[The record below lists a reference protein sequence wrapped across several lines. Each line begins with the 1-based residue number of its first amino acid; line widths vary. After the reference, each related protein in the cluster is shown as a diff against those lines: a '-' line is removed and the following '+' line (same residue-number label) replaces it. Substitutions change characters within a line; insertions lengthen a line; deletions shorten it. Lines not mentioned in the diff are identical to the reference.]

1 MYFTREAQ
9 VAPEE
14 IEATRN
20 GGPANTAVA
29 EQANEYD
36 SGVLSHVFSGSPGEP
51 PGNAAKTLLRSP
63 SLSSRS
69 NTGIRVIALS
79 RAQRTQGNRYTQRL
93 VSQIQ
98 LNSKPSRVIQRQ
110 CACGGTCSTCSS
122 LTPQNLPSPT
132 VEETSIVQRQSSGSA
147 GTQGSNGAGSIG
159 NGAGV
164 IPADSYGEP
173 LDEKTRRLMEA
184 RLGADFRDVRV
195 HSDQSSAA
203 SAESLE
209 ANAYTA
215 GRGIYFGA
223 GKYAPTSQ
231 EGQHI
236 LANELTHVQQQAA
249 GQSPL
254 EAEGATDGHV
264 LIGSPTDRL
273 ETEADKQADAVTRG
287 NQVTEPVTPDTS
299 GAVQLDEWRLTD
311 NPFTNTVASGARQ
324 GARSE

>member
-9 VAPEE
+9 TAPEE

-20 GGPANTAVA
+20 SGPASTAVA

-51 PGNAAKTLLRSP
+51 PGNATKTLLRSP

-98 LNSKPSRVIQRQ
+98 LNSKPSRVIQRE
-110 CACGGTCSTCSS
+110 CACGGTCSTCSAQTTQS
-122 LTPQNLPSPT
+122 LPSPT

-147 GTQGSNGAGSIG
+147 GTQGSNGAGSNG
-159 NGAGV
+159 NGGGV
-164 IPADSYGEP
+164 IPGDSYGEP

-195 HSDQSSAA
+195 HSDQRAGA
-203 SAESLE
+203 SADALE

-215 GRGIYFGA
+215 GRDIYFGA
-223 GKYAPTSQ
+223 GKF
-231 EGQHI
+231 EGFACFGSDGLCHI
-236 LANELTHVQQQAA
+236 L
-249 GQSPL
+249 
-254 EAEGATDGHV
+254 
-264 LIGSPTDRL
+264 R
-273 ETEADKQADAVTRG
+273 
-287 NQVTEPVTPDTS
+287 
-299 GAVQLDEWRLTD
+299 
-311 NPFTNTVASGARQ
+311 TVAQ
-324 GARSE
+324 ERSSLQ